1 MFKATN
7 NTTNNKN
14 GKKIAIFAAM
24 ASAGMAAAA
33 GSEKI
38 GTAPVSGMSAAVTAA
53 APAAAAETKAAPK
66 AAVKTEE
73 TNEMGKFP
81 GEAGCCC
88 RG

>member
-1 MFKATN
+1 
-7 NTTNNKN
+7 
-14 GKKIAIFAAM
+14 M
-24 ASAGMAAAA
+24 ASAVAMAAAAGIAAAA

-73 TNEMGKFP
+73 TNEMGKPP

-88 RG
+88 QG

>member
-1 MFKATN
+1 
-7 NTTNNKN
+7 
-14 GKKIAIFAAM
+14 M
-24 ASAGMAAAA
+24 ASAVAMAATSGIAAAA

-53 APAAAAETKAAPK
+53 APK

-88 RG
+88 QG

>member
-24 ASAGMAAAA
+24 ASAG
-33 GSEKI
+33 SEKI
-38 GTAPVSGMSAAVTAA
+38 GTAPVSGMSAAVT
-53 APAAAAETKAAPK
+53 AAETKAAPK

-73 TNEMGKFP
+73 TNEMGKHP

-88 RG
+88 QG

>member
-1 MFKATN
+1 
-7 NTTNNKN
+7 
-14 GKKIAIFAAM
+14 M
-24 ASAGMAAAA
+24 ASAVAMAAVAGIVAAA

-38 GTAPVSGMSAAVTAA
+38 GTAPVSGMSAAVT
-53 APAAAAETKAAPK
+53 AAETKAAPK